1 MTRPSNTPN
10 PATITTP
17 GAYEAL
23 KPQRRSS
30 ATEFLIIAGG
40 LNIMSGFGGRV
51 SSSDAVG
58 PYDLTFYCS
67 YDPASQR
74 YEVEELTATR
84 VADGAP
90 ISNAGLQS
98 VSVREA
104 IKQTVG
110 DTVWATDPAW
120 RPSDS
125 RSRPKSDDEY
135 GDAVREYVYARL
147 FGLAPLEHVAKVYG
161 VSQSTATRV
170 IAEARR
176 RGYSTDG

>member
-1 MTRPSNTPN
+1 MTRTSDSGA
-10 PATITTP
+10 PATVTTP

-23 KPQRRSS
+23 RQQRRSGM
-30 ATEFLIIAGG
+30 TEFLIIAGG
-40 LNIMSGFGGRV
+40 LNIMSGFGGHV
-51 SSSDAVG
+51 SSSDAIG
-58 PYDLTFYCS
+58 PYDLTFYCT
-67 YDPASQR
+67 YDPSSQR
-74 YEVEELTATR
+74 YEVDELTATR
-84 VADGAP
+84 VADGMP
-90 ISNAGLQS
+90 ISSAGLQS

-104 IKQTVG
+104 IRQTVG
-110 DTVWATDPAW
+110 DTVWATDPSW
-120 RPSDS
+120 RPSES

-147 FGLAPLEHVAKVYG
+147 FGLPPLEHVARVYG